1 MTGKAHLSAVPGDDS
16 SSGDAMSRIW
26 RAAGFVGGR
35 VDNASPDRYITL
47 PATAAP
53 LPPRTLRSFSG
64 RETTT
69 SSRKR
74 ILAVVAALVLIGL
87 GTVIGRYAF
96 PTGSSAAATPTVRA
110 AALFNRSV
118 SHQQAGQLT
127 AAENGYRQVIQ
138 IDPLYFSA
146 YYDLGVIYQ
155 ESNRPNDATLA
166 YEKTLIINPSFQPAL
181 FNLAILDST
190 SDPKTA
196 ITLYKRIQQLRPQNP
211 SAVAFNLG
219 LVYRETGQ
227 VAAGNAQ
234 LRYAISLDP
243 SLAAKVPAQYQPIG

>member
-1 MTGKAHLSAVPGDDS
+1 
-16 SSGDAMSRIW
+16 MSRIW

-35 VDNASPDRYITL
+35 VDHASPDRYITR

-53 LPPRTLRSFSG
+53 LQPRKLRSFSG
-64 RETTT
+64 RQTTV

-74 ILAVVAALVLIGL
+74 ILVIVVALALIGL
-87 GTVIGRYAF
+87 GTAVGRYAF
-96 PTGSSAAATPTVRA
+96 PSGSATAAATPAVRA
-110 AALFNRSV
+110 AALFNRSLA
-118 SHQQAGQLT
+118 HQQAGQLT

-138 IDPLYFSA
+138 IDPVYYAA
-146 YYDLGVIYQ
+146 YYDLGVLYQ

-190 SDPKTA
+190 SDPTTA
-196 ITLYKRIQQLRPQNP
+196 ITLYKRIQQLHPQNP

-219 LVYRETGQ
+219 LVYRETGK
-227 VAAGNAQ
+227 VSAGNAQ